1 MEFWD
6 SFSKTVSDAADYTVK
21 EAGKLTGIAKL
32 KYRIAS
38 TRARLDTLYAGVGR
52 LKYEEQKGT
61 APSGANSYDELFAKI
76 ETLEAEI
83 VKNENELAK
92 LRNVRLCVACRSV
105 IGIDMTFCPRCGAK
119 QPPAEEPEKDDN
131 CDCGCCCGDDC
142 CGDDCCGDDCCD
154 DDCCDDDCC
163 DNNCCCD
170 DCCDDDCDCGCD
182 CGDKSESGESTS
194 DPS

>member
-38 TRARLDTLYAGVGR
+38 TRARLDTLYASVGR
-52 LKYEEQKGT
+52 LKYEEHKGA
-61 APSGANSYDELFAKI
+61 APTDANSYDELFARI
-76 ETLEAEI
+76 STLEAEI
-83 VKNENELAK
+83 VKFENELAK

-119 QPPAEEPEKDDN
+119 QPPAEPENDN
-131 CDCGCCCGDDC
+131 DCDCGCCCDNDDC
-142 CGDDCCGDDCCD
+142 DDGCD
-154 DDCCDDDCC
+154 
-163 DNNCCCD
+163 CD
-170 DCCDDDCDCGCD
+170 DCCDDDCDCNDETGCDCD
-182 CGDKSESGESTS
+182 CGDKSEGGESNS